1 MSSSRNMKVWSR
13 CADCGAWDEDCTCI
27 GGFDPENEE
36 SLIFYAEKLAGNLE
50 FYEQEKARKELGY
63 CNQKDCNQCLGR
75 GGPDCHEYDYDYYR
89 RFDPRDRRSH
99 YYEDCDNY
107 EDYPCSYC
115 GDDDCM
121 AASDNEDY
129 NDCSWKVWAEELE
142 DRRSDPLRQ
151 LATMGES
158 WRVA

>member
-1 MSSSRNMKVWSR
+1 MSSSRNMVVWSR

-36 SLIFYAEKLAGNLE
+36 LLIFYAEKMAGALA

-63 CNQKDCNQCLGR
+63 CAVVHCTSCDGEHRDCSDYE
-75 GGPDCHEYDYDYYR
+75 DC
-89 RFDPRDRRSH
+89 
-99 YYEDCDNY
+99 EDCDNY
-107 EDYPCSYC
+107 EDYCLYC

-121 AASDNEDY
+121 AASSDYY

-142 DRRSDPLRQ
+142 DRRNDPLRQ